1 MSPFST
7 EVFKLIRGSDV
18 HKHISEQKN
27 YNHQCY
33 QESPTDSVG
42 AHESQSE
49 SLGKDGETKQCR
61 HPPCN

>member
-42 AHESQSE
+42 AHVSQSE
-49 SLGKDGETKQCR
+49 GLGKDGETEQCR